1 MSKLCVILGDQ
12 LSETLS
18 ALKDINKHDDVVLM
32 CEVMEEATYVN
43 HHPKKIAFIFSAMRH
58 FAQTL
63 RTQGYHV
70 RYTTFDDPA
79 NQGSLTK
86 ELVRAIEDIKPSAIH
101 LTEPGE
107 WRVLRMFEDLK
118 SQLSVPLTIYE
129 DNRFLCSI
137 NAFNDWASGKKQ
149 LRMEYFYRMMRQ
161 KYRIL
166 IDDNGQPVG
175 GAWNYDAENRNPAKH
190 LSSFP
195 KRLTYPADEITSDV
209 LSLVAK
215 HFSNNFGELYPFD
228 LAVTRADALSEADYF
243 MTHCLISFGDYQDA
257 MLTGETTLYHAK
269 LSFYL
274 NAGLLLPL
282 ELAQMAEKAYLA
294 QKAPLNCVE
303 GFIRQIIGWRE
314 YVRGIYWHSMPN
326 YQKMN
331 YFGATRDLPA
341 FFWGADTNMFCIK
354 EVVRQTAEE
363 AYSHHIQRLM
373 ITGNFALLAGL
384 EPAQVCEW
392 YLAVYADAYEWVEL
406 PNTLGMALYADG
418 GLMASKPYASSGKY
432 IHRMSNFC
440 ESCAYNP
447 NDLLGEKACPFN
459 ALYWN
464 FFKEN
469 EEKLKH
475 NPRLRYAYMN
485 WHKMTPDKKEAIH
498 TQAQKMLAALDS
510 GSL

>member
-1 MSKLCVILGDQ
+1 MSKLCIILGDQ

-32 CEVMEEATYVN
+32 CEVREEATYVN

-63 RTQGYHV
+63 MAQGYHV
-70 RYTTFDDPA
+70 RYTSFDDPD

-86 ELVRAIEDIKPSAIH
+86 ELLHAIEEIKPSAIH

-107 WRVLRMFEDLK
+107 WRVLSMFEDLK
-118 SQLSVPLTIYE
+118 SKLSVPLKIYE

-137 NAFNDWASGKKQ
+137 NAFNDWANEKKQ

-166 IDDNGQPVG
+166 IDNKGHPVG
-175 GAWNYDAENRNPAKH
+175 GSWNYDAENRNPAKH

-195 KRLTYPADEITSDV
+195 KRLAYPADEITNDV
-209 LSLVAK
+209 LNLVTK

-228 LAVTRADALSEADYF
+228 LAVTRADALSEANYF

-282 ELAQMAEKAYLA
+282 ELAQMAEKVYQA

-314 YVRGIYWHSMPN
+314 YVRGVYWYSMPD

-331 YFGATRDLPA
+331 YFSATRDLPA

-418 GLMASKPYASSGKY
+418 GLMASKPYAASGKY
-432 IHRMSNFC
+432 IQRMSNFC
-440 ESCAYNP
+440 ESCVYNP
-447 NDLLGEKACPFN
+447 NELLGEKACPFN

-485 WHKMTPDKKEAIH
+485 WQKMTPEKKAAIH
-498 TQAQKMLAALDS
+498 AQAKTILTALDS